1 MPQPELQNSMRM
13 GKVTRNSFRGV
24 VAEHVVA
31 EHVPEVSSCDRQT
44 LAGGGFVVLAEHVP
58 DRVTLHKVPPIR
70 LPRGHSLCALRN
82 PPPRI
87 GVIICGAMADF
98 QRDIQ

>member
-1 MPQPELQNSMRM
+1 MHPL
-13 GKVTRNSFRGV
+13 GALVLAWSFDDV
-24 VAEHVVA
+24 VVA

-44 LAGGGFVVLAEHVP
+44 LAGGGFVVVAEHVP

-82 PPPRI
+82 PPPWI

>member
-1 MPQPELQNSMRM
+1 M
-13 GKVTRNSFRGV
+13 
-24 VAEHVVA
+24 VAER
-31 EHVPEVSSCDRQT
+31 VPDVSSCDRYT
-44 LAGGGFVVLAEHVP
+44 GGGFVVVAEHVP
-58 DRVTLHKVPPIR
+58 DRVTLRKVPPIR

-82 PPPRI
+82 PPPWI